1 MPTATIAFPLS
12 TTAAASVPAAR
23 GQGGGADAA
32 GQDSFGNMLGD
43 AAGKTAQPAA
53 DAQGKAGTDAAA
65 LEAKAA
71 SSLVAA
77 TQPTLA
83 ELPQGVT
90 QEGTLVDAPQGEVAP
105 ELAAELSPELAEAAA
120 PIAEGEVAQVTL
132 PAMPEAP
139 AKSQMPE
146 KATLASVHAD
156 AKPAPA
162 AEVSAEPALPEQAA
176 TEQTPQLA
184 VSAEAKPKADTKP
197 AQSPAEQATVGDAPV
212 ASADATLA
220 QIIQPQVQVAQA
232 ATQTVA
238 LASVATAQATTA
250 DDTAAVSEEPISL
263 TNNSGSAMAKTGV
276 AATSLSA
283 KFSAQ
288 GAETTAAN
296 EFENAVTSATSGDGE
311 VQAGTAS
318 ASKGKAE
325 GLPEGQTLRADAGAP
340 SGAWLT
346 QTMVQP
352 SRGPLTLP
360 YASAMQGTAASAATQ
375 TVSVVQ
381 GTFGT
386 EMGVRI
392 ARAVDAG
399 SDDILIKLDPRD
411 LGRINVR
418 LSFDNEGVLRATM
431 SADNHGAADLLR
443 RESGDLVRSLA
454 DAGIRADGQSLR
466 FDSRG
471 SFAGGGFAGQGGGNG
486 SSGSQGN
493 SGGGH
498 GRSQDGFAGADE
510 PVYRSL
516 GNSGH
521 VDLLA

>member
-23 GQGGGADAA
+23 GQGGSADAA

-43 AAGKTAQPAA
+43 AAGKTAEPVA
-53 DAQGKAGTDAAA
+53 DAQAKVGPDAAKAGLADAAA

-71 SSLVAA
+71 TSLLA
-77 TQPTLA
+77 TAQSA
-83 ELPQGVT
+83 EVQRPDGLT
-90 QEGTLVDAPQGEVAP
+90 QEAALADVGPDEAASLAP
-105 ELAAELSPELAEAAA
+105 ETGLPAEAALPETGAKAQAPTKATMASVLAEA
-120 PIAEGEVAQVTL
+120 
-132 PAMPEAP
+132 
-139 AKSQMPE
+139 
-146 KATLASVHAD
+146 
-156 AKPAPA
+156 KPAA
-162 AEVSAEPALPEQAA
+162 AADGSEESALPEQAA
-176 TEQTPQLA
+176 PEQTPQLA
-184 VSAEAKPKADTKP
+184 ASTEANPKADTKP
-197 AQSPAEQATVGDAPV
+197 AQSSTEQATGGDAPV

-220 QIIQPQVQVAQA
+220 QIIQPQVQVAQT
-232 ATQTVA
+232 ATQTAA
-238 LASVATAQATTA
+238 LASVATAQATST
-250 DDTAAVSEEPISL
+250 DDTAAVSEEPVSL
-263 TNNSGSAMAKTGV
+263 ATNSGSATARTGA

-288 GAETTAAN
+288 GAETVAAN
-296 EFENAVTSATSGDGE
+296 EFENAVTSATSGEGE
-311 VQAGTAS
+311 AQASTAS

-325 GLPEGQTLRADAGAP
+325 GLPEGQALRADAGAP

-418 LSFDNEGVLRATM
+418 LSFDSDGVLRATM

-493 SGGGH
+493 SGGGQ

>member
-23 GQGGGADAA
+23 GQGGAADAA

-53 DAQGKAGTDAAA
+53 DTQGKAGLTDATA
-65 LEAKAA
+65 LEVKAA

-77 TQPTLA
+77 TQPALA
-83 ELPQGVT
+83 KLPQGVT
-90 QEGTLVDAPQGEVAP
+90 QEAPQGEVTP
-105 ELAAELSPELAEAAA
+105 ELAAELSPELAEIAA
-120 PIAEGEVAQVTL
+120 PIAEGEGPAEVAQVTL

-156 AKPAPA
+156 AKPTPA
-162 AEVSAEPALPEQAA
+162 AEVSEEPALPEQAVP
-176 TEQTPQLA
+176 EQTPQLA
-184 VSAEAKPKADTKP
+184 VSTEAKPKADTKP
-197 AQSPAEQATVGDAPV
+197 AQTSTEHASGDA
-212 ASADATLA
+212 ASISDADATLA

-238 LASVATAQATTA
+238 LASVATAQATIT
-250 DDTAAVSEEPISL
+250 DDTAAVSEEPVSL
-263 TNNSGSAMAKTGV
+263 ANNSASATAKTG
-276 AATSLSA
+276 AAAASLSA

-311 VQAGTAS
+311 AQAGTA
-318 ASKGKAE
+318 AATKGKAE